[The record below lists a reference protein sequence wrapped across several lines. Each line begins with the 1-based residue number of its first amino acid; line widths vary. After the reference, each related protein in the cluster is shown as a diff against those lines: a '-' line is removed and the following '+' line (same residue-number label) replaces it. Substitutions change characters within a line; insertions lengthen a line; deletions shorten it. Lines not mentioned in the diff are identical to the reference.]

1 MDIRKLSDF
10 ELVERFVKGDDD
22 SMEILIRRHKS
33 KVFTYLMLSV
43 RNRDVANDL
52 FQDTFMKVI
61 QSLRSG
67 RYSDEGKFLPW
78 VVRIAHNLT
87 IDYFRKEKNQNTWS
101 NDDNELDIFNSPRFS
116 DVNVEDKIV
125 DDQICTDIRNLIDLL
140 PDDQKQVVLLRH
152 YGGMSF
158 KEIADQTGV
167 SINTALG
174 RMRYAVINMRRF
186 VDEYNITLTRN

>member
-1 MDIRKLSDF
+1 MDIRKLTDQ
-10 ELVERFVKGDDD
+10 ELVERFVKGDDA

-33 KVFTYLMLSV
+33 KVFTYLMMSV

-67 RYSDEGKFLPW
+67 RYKDEGRFLPW
-78 VVRIAHNLT
+78 VMRIAHNLT
-87 IDYFRKEKNQNTWS
+87 IDYFRKERNLNTRS
-101 NDDNELDIFNSPRFS
+101 NDDNEVDLFNSHKFS
-116 DVNVEDKIV
+116 DANIEDRLV
-125 DDQICTDIRNLIDLL
+125 DEQICTDIRSVLELL
-140 PDDQKQVVLLRH
+140 PEDQKQVVLMRH

-158 KEIADQTGV
+158 KEIADHTNV

-174 RMRYAVINMRRF
+174 RMRYALINMRKLI
-186 VDEYNITLTRN
+186 EEN

>member
-101 NDDNELDIFNSPRFS
+101 NDDNELDIFNSPPFFRC
-116 DVNVEDKIV
+116 
-125 DDQICTDIRNLIDLL
+125 QC
-140 PDDQKQVVLLRH
+140 
-152 YGGMSF
+152 
-158 KEIADQTGV
+158 
-167 SINTALG
+167 
-174 RMRYAVINMRRF
+174 
-186 VDEYNITLTRN
+186 

>member
-1 MDIRKLSDF
+1 MDIRKLTDQ
-10 ELVERFVKGDDD
+10 ELVERFVKGDDA

-33 KVFTYLMLSV
+33 KVFTYLMMSV

-67 RYSDEGKFLPW
+67 RYKDEGRFLPW
-78 VVRIAHNLT
+78 VMRIAHNLT
-87 IDYFRKEKNQNTWS
+87 IDYFRKERNLNTRS
-101 NDDNELDIFNSPRFS
+101 NDDNEVDLFNSHKFS
-116 DVNVEDKIV
+116 DANIEDRLV
-125 DDQICTDIRNLIDLL
+125 DEQICTDIRSVLELL
-140 PDDQKQVVLLRH
+140 PEDQKQVVLMRH

-158 KEIADQTGV
+158 KEIADHTNV

-174 RMRYAVINMRRF
+174 RMRYALINMRKLI
-186 VDEYNITLTRN
+186 EENQITLTR